1 MFPPARTT
9 PLFAK
14 RGRAMTYLVRD
25 GQLFELVA
33 EDLRRNYGHGAS
45 LIREVALRDVVTEDV
60 RFVTGESITT
70 YEPILADAA

>member
-1 MFPPARTT
+1 
-9 PLFAK
+9 
-14 RGRAMTYLVRD
+14 MTYLVRD